1 MDINV
6 ERDGNVET
14 IQLSRRP
21 STVALVVVAMGV
33 LLVLQVLIVLFS
45 RSVTLPLMGLLLIAA
60 GSAGWLSILA
70 LEAIM
75 PVTVKM
81 DKDGVTV
88 QRMLG
93 DQIFPWIEV
102 VEAKVVPSSGMLSDD
117 PQAEAS
123 GRLGVGLFL
132 KSRKTPRLHELDAD
146 VMIFGASDAHLN
158 DLIKV
163 ADRIVEFKNTVGA
176 GLADPTRRI
185 RKAAPIV
192 SPATFRRP
200 RAAS

>member
-1 MDINV
+1 MDMNV
-6 ERDGNVET
+6 EREGSVET
-14 IQLSRRP
+14 IYLSRRP
-21 STVALVVVAMGV
+21 STVALVVIAMGV

-81 DKDGVTV
+81 DKDGITL
-88 QRMLG
+88 QRLLG
-93 DQIFPWIEV
+93 DQNYPWIEV
-102 VEAKVVPSSGMLSDD
+102 GEAKVVPSSGMLSDD
-117 PQAEAS
+117 PRAEPS

-163 ADRIVEFKNTVGA
+163 ADRIVSFKNTIGA

-185 RKAAPIV
+185 RKAAPIATP
-192 SPATFRRP
+192 STFRRP
-200 RAAS
+200 RAAG